1 MSELIG
7 YRNGAWIP
15 MSEMR
20 PDPADRGTGLADQ
33 VTEVE
38 RTFDGKSFRMR
49 EHIDRL
55 YKTLRYVRIDPGLSP
70 AEMIELTEEG
80 IERNRRIRPG
90 MEDVYVIHVVARG
103 GAARAWAAGPPNVY
117 VKYAS
122 QQFAWF
128 ASLYETGVHG
138 VVTRARSYEPAALDP
153 KAKHLSRLNMSLA
166 ELEANDLDPGA
177 WAIMTDGAGNV
188 TEGTSHN
195 VFVVTD
201 GVIRTPTDQAVLGGI
216 SRGMVLDLAARLG
229 MPAREEDLQP
239 YDLYTADECFF
250 SGTSFSV
257 LPVTEVD
264 RRPIGDGKPGPVVQR
279 LLAAWSEAVGI
290 DIVAQAVNAAAKGD

>member
-1 MSELIG
+1 MSDLIG
-7 YRNGAWIP
+7 YRNGDWVP

-20 PDPADRGTGLADQ
+20 PDPSDRAASRGDQ

-38 RTFDGKSFRMR
+38 RTFGHKSFRMK

-55 YKTLRYVRIDPGLSP
+55 YRTLKYARIDPGLAP

-80 IERNRRIRPG
+80 IERNLLIRPD
-90 MEDVYVIHVVARG
+90 MDDVYVIHIVARAG
-103 GAARAWAAGPPNVY
+103 SARAREAGAPNVY
-117 VKYAS
+117 VKYS
-122 QQFAWF
+122 PQQFAWF
-128 ASLYETGVHG
+128 APLYEAGVHG
-138 VVTRARSYEPAALDP
+138 VITRARSYEPAALDP

-166 ELEANDLDPGA
+166 ELEANDADPGA

-195 VFVVTD
+195 VFAVAD
-201 GVIRTPTDQAVLGGI
+201 GVIRTPTDTAVLGGI
-216 SRGMVLDLAARLG
+216 SRGMVLDLAARIG
-229 MPAREEDLQP
+229 MPAREEDMQP

-264 RRPIGDGKPGPVVQR
+264 RRPIGDGRPGSVVQR
-279 LLAAWSEAVGI
+279 LLAAWSESVGI
-290 DIVAQAVNAAAKGD
+290 DIVAQAVNAASRDV

>member
-1 MSELIG
+1 MGELIG
-7 YRNGAWIP
+7 YCNGVWIP

-38 RTFDGKSFRMR
+38 RTFNGKSFRMK

-55 YKTLRYVRIDPGLSP
+55 YRTLRYVRIDPGLSP
-70 AEMIELTEEG
+70 AEMTELTEEG
-80 IERNRRIRPG
+80 IERNRRIRPD
-90 MEDVYVIHVVARG
+90 MEDVYVVHVVARG
-103 GAARAWAAGPPNVY
+103 GAARAWAAGSPNVY
-117 VKYAS
+117 VKYS
-122 QQFAWF
+122 PQQFAWF

-177 WAIMTDGAGNV
+177 WAVMTDGAGNV

-195 VFVVTD
+195 VFIVTD
-201 GVIRTPTDQAVLGGI
+201 GVIRTPTDKAVLGGI
-216 SRGMVLDLAARLG
+216 SRGMVMDLADRIG

-257 LPVTEVD
+257 LPVTEID
-264 RRPIGDGKPGPVVQR
+264 RRPIGDGNPGPVAQR

-290 DIVAQAVNAAAKGD
+290 DIVAQAVKAAAKGD

>member
-1 MSELIG
+1 M
-7 YRNGAWIP
+7 
-15 MSEMR
+15 
-20 PDPADRGTGLADQ
+20 
-33 VTEVE
+33 V
-38 RTFDGKSFRMR
+38 
-49 EHIDRL
+49 
-55 YKTLRYVRIDPGLSP
+55 
-70 AEMIELTEEG
+70 
-80 IERNRRIRPG
+80 
-90 MEDVYVIHVVARG
+90 HVVARG
-103 GAARAWAAGPPNVY
+103 GAARAWAAGSPNVY
-117 VKYAS
+117 VKYS
-122 QQFAWF
+122 PQQFAWF

-177 WAIMTDGAGNV
+177 WAVLTDGAGNV

-195 VFVVTD
+195 VFAVTD
-201 GVIRTPTDQAVLGGI
+201 GVIRTPTDKAVLGGI
-216 SRGMVLDLAARLG
+216 SRGMVLDLTDRIG

-257 LPVTEVD
+257 LPVTEID

-279 LLAAWSEAVGI
+279 LLAAWSEDVGI
-290 DIVAQAVNAAAKGD
+290 DIVAQAVKRGWSAQWRAADGRPGHGPTSGGGVRGQRHRGHNPLQPVPIAAVWDGVTASRESAAGRSPGVSRIAGRQLADPAPAAPRRLCCRRNRRAR